1 MISRWIQKKE
11 NLEISSRKSRSSG
24 SGWKAAYS
32 AAEEKLK
39 EWILEFRKNGIALN
53 TIIIKHQ
60 MKHLLENDF
69 KDTYPDASNTFVT
82 SDQWFYRFLHRH
94 ELSLCR
100 RTKIGQKLP
109 ENLNEKLVA
118 FQWFIIRH
126 RQAQDY
132 DLAQIGNMDETPIF
146 FDMVGN
152 VTVEAKGNKT
162 VHIRTT
168 GNEKNQFT
176 CILSVLANG
185 TKLPPMV
192 IFKGKRLPHNLPPGI
207 IVQMQEKGWMDEQ
220 IMWLWIE
227 KVWTRRPGGLAR
239 RKSLLVMDSFEG
251 HKTDSVKKRC
261 NEENTDIAI
270 IPGGLTSVLQPL
282 DVCLNKPFKDRLR
295 EKWGM
300 WMARG
305 EYELTK
311 GGNLK
316 KPGYNIICKWI
327 IEAWDSISSEM
338 VIKSFKK
345 CGISNDLDGTEDDYI
360 FDEHNLDIEYQPEVV
375 PQDDDSATNSDN
387 DN

>member
-1 MISRWIQKKE
+1 MR
-11 NLEISSRKSRSSG
+11 
-24 SGWKAAYS
+24 
-32 AAEEKLK
+32 
-39 EWILEFRKNGIALN
+39 
-53 TIIIKHQ
+53 
-60 MKHLLENDF
+60 
-69 KDTYPDASNTFVT
+69 
-82 SDQWFYRFLHRH
+82 
-94 ELSLCR
+94 
-100 RTKIGQKLP
+100 
-109 ENLNEKLVA
+109 
-118 FQWFIIRH
+118 
-126 RQAQDY
+126 
-132 DLAQIGNMDETPIF
+132 
-146 FDMVGN
+146 
-152 VTVEAKGNKT
+152 
-162 VHIRTT
+162 
-168 GNEKNQFT
+168 
-176 CILSVLANG
+176 
-185 TKLPPMV
+185 
-192 IFKGKRLPHNLPPGI
+192 
-207 IVQMQEKGWMDEQ
+207 
-220 IMWLWIE
+220 LWIE
-227 KVWTRRPGGLAR
+227 KVWIRRPGGLAR

-251 HKTDSVKKRC
+251 HKTDLVKKRC

-345 CGISNDLDGTEDDYI
+345 CRISNGLDGTEDDYI

>member
-1 MISRWIQKKE
+1 
-11 NLEISSRKSRSSG
+11 
-24 SGWKAAYS
+24 
-32 AAEEKLK
+32 
-39 EWILEFRKNGIALN
+39 
-53 TIIIKHQ
+53 
-60 MKHLLENDF
+60 
-69 KDTYPDASNTFVT
+69 
-82 SDQWFYRFLHRH
+82 
-94 ELSLCR
+94 
-100 RTKIGQKLP
+100 
-109 ENLNEKLVA
+109 
-118 FQWFIIRH
+118 
-126 RQAQDY
+126 
-132 DLAQIGNMDETPIF
+132 MDETPIF

-168 GNEKNQFT
+168 GNEKNRFT
-176 CILSVLANG
+176 CVLSVLANG
-185 TKLPPMV
+185 TKLLPMV
-192 IFKGKRLPHNLPPGI
+192 IFKGKRLPHNLPLGI

-220 IMWLWIE
+220 IMRLWIK

-251 HKTDSVKKRC
+251 HKTDLVKKRC

-295 EKWGM
+295 EKWRM

-327 IEAWDSISSEM
+327 IEA
-338 VIKSFKK
+338 
-345 CGISNDLDGTEDDYI
+345 
-360 FDEHNLDIEYQPEVV
+360 
-375 PQDDDSATNSDN
+375 
-387 DN
+387 